1 MIGFGLVTLG
11 FIVIS
16 LAAAVLF
23 IWTIVDIIRSDF
35 KDGATKIVWLIAVI
49 AFNFLAII
57 IYLIFGKETKAKR
70 SSGSNPAVDG

>member
-1 MIGFGLVTLG
+1 MIGFGLITLG
-11 FIVIS
+11 FLVLG

-35 KDGATKIVWLIAVI
+35 RDGATKIVWLIAVI

-57 IYLIFGKETKAKR
+57 IYLIFGKETKATVRKQ
-70 SSGSNPAVDG
+70 SNPVVD

>member
-1 MIGFGLVTLG
+1 MIGFGLVTLAFMIFG
-11 FIVIS
+11 

-35 KDGATKIVWLIAVI
+35 KDGATKIVWIIAVI

-57 IYLIFGKETKAKR
+57 IYLIFGKETKVKPQKQ
-70 SSGSNPAVDG
+70 SNPMVD

>member
-1 MIGFGLVTLG
+1 MIGFGLITLAFLVFG
-11 FIVIS
+11 

-35 KDGATKIVWLIAVI
+35 KDGATKIVWIIAVI

-57 IYLIFGKETKAKR
+57 IYLIFGKETKVKKETQ
-70 SSGSNPAVDG
+70 SNPMVD

>member
-1 MIGFGLVTLG
+1 MIGFGLVTLAFMIFG
-11 FIVIS
+11 

-35 KDGATKIVWLIAVI
+35 KDGATKIVWIIAVI

-57 IYLIFGKETKAKR
+57 IYLIFGKETKVKPQK
-70 SSGSNPAVDG
+70 SSNPMVD

>member
-1 MIGFGLVTLG
+1 MIGFGLVTLAF
-11 FIVIS
+11 FIFG

-35 KDGATKIVWLIAVI
+35 KDGATKIVWIIAVI

-57 IYLIFGKETKAKR
+57 IYLIFGKETKVKR
-70 SSGSNPAVDG
+70 ETPSNPVID

>member
-1 MIGFGLVTLG
+1 MIGFGLVTLAFLIFG
-11 FIVIS
+11 

-35 KDGATKIVWLIAVI
+35 KDGATKIVWIIAVI

-57 IYLIFGKETKAKR
+57 IYLLFGKETKIKKETA
-70 SSGSNPAVDG
+70 SNPVVD